1 MGSAP
6 DRAVECAFIVSAT
19 DRPDPE
25 QMRILARLDPEAK
38 LAVAQRLREDAL
50 AIKEAW
56 LRERHPEEGDAAIRR
71 RLRAW
76 QLHGRAWLD

>member
-1 MGSAP
+1 
-6 DRAVECAFIVSAT
+6 
-19 DRPDPE
+19 
-25 QMRILARLDPEAK
+25 MRILARLDPEAK

-50 AIKEAW
+50 ALKEAW
-56 LRERHPEEGDAAIRR
+56 LRERHPGEGGAAIHR